1 MTKISNLYT
10 LTNYIS
16 ANSSGN
22 VVIAAPSSGYA
33 LDVTGTGRF
42 TSYLTANGYYVPDTL
57 QQGYTTINGRNGMLV
72 NGTSDYTSLMS
83 GGFETMFLNSAGRV
97 GIGTTAPN
105 LRLST
110 LGFGSYTSG
119 SVDVAEF
126 VDQIGTSAKRGIILG
141 YVANGTAATAGLIR
155 VPNNGTLSLNPDG
168 GNVGIG
174 TSTPASLL
182 HLKSGNI
189 IISKTGIGSGTEV
202 GNIEFRNDYM
212 GQYPWAQI
220 KGVNGSTHDFS
231 NITFWTTYGF
241 NSMSEKMRI
250 TSDGNVGIGTTS
262 VTDRLTIKGTG
273 NYTGISVDTGSAT
286 GGAYIAVKQ
295 NGVSSGFF
303 GGSGAALGDT
313 STDLALYAEG
323 SKGIR
328 FYTNATNERMRI
340 TSGGNVGIGTTSPS
354 ALLHVVGSIYQ
365 SDASKSIVSNKWGV
379 YNGGATTMDFDYNS
393 AGAVTWIAS
402 GTEKM
407 RLTGAGNLCLNRNAA
422 PAQSYPLVIRAGSGD
437 YIWKLYSPSDV
448 YQGDAYLSNGDGQ
461 FHIRNGSADVW
472 LTTSA
477 GGWSNNSDISIKENL
492 VKIEDALAKVN
503 SVNGY
508 TYNIIDD
515 ETSQAGLV
523 AQEIELVL
531 PEAVSSHF
539 SKTYER
545 ELKGLNYDALV
556 PLLVEAIKEL
566 SAKITALESK

>member
-1 MTKISNLYT
+1 
-10 LTNYIS
+10 
-16 ANSSGN
+16 
-22 VVIAAPSSGYA
+22 
-33 LDVTGTGRF
+33 
-42 TSYLTANGYYVPDTL
+42 
-57 QQGYTTINGRNGMLV
+57 
-72 NGTSDYTSLMS
+72 
-83 GGFETMFLNSAGRV
+83 
-97 GIGTTAPN
+97 
-105 LRLST
+105 
-110 LGFGSYTSG
+110 
-119 SVDVAEF
+119 
-126 VDQIGTSAKRGIILG
+126 
-141 YVANGTAATAGLIR
+141 
-155 VPNNGTLSLNPDG
+155 
-168 GNVGIG
+168 
-174 TSTPASLL
+174 
-182 HLKSGNI
+182 
-189 IISKTGIGSGTEV
+189 
-202 GNIEFRNDYM
+202 
-212 GQYPWAQI
+212 
-220 KGVNGSTHDFS
+220 
-231 NITFWTTYGF
+231 
-241 NSMSEKMRI
+241 
-250 TSDGNVGIGTTS
+250 
-262 VTDRLTIKGTG
+262 
-273 NYTGISVDTGSAT
+273 
-286 GGAYIAVKQ
+286 
-295 NGVSSGFF
+295 
-303 GGSGAALGDT
+303 
-313 STDLALYAEG
+313 
-323 SKGIR
+323 
-328 FYTNATNERMRI
+328 
-340 TSGGNVGIGTTSPS
+340 
-354 ALLHVVGSIYQ
+354 
-365 SDASKSIVSNKWGV
+365 
-379 YNGGATTMDFDYNS
+379 MDFDYNS